1 VLTVSLLVYRGVSR
15 PGSEAAG
22 QVRARDDVLGYLL
35 KHAHLALE
43 HRAQAALADGGV
55 TVRDLGVLRVIA
67 SGEAQSQQEAAA
79 VLGVDRTSM
88 VALLD
93 ALERQAIVAQALRTR
108 PATQRHRAHRP
119 RLEGIPAGREP
130 VLRDRAGLHGD
141 ARRRWSGRTP
151 ASATDRAQR
160 ERPRL
165 SRRPVKSSSRSGRSR
180 TPTACRRTALPPATK
195 YRSTI

>member
-1 VLTVSLLVYRGVSR
+1 
-15 PGSEAAG
+15 
-22 QVRARDDVLGYLL
+22 VLGYLL

-43 HRAQAALADGGV
+43 HRAQAALADVGV

-93 ALERQAIVAQALRTR
+93 ALE
-108 PATQRHRAHRP
+108 
-119 RLEGIPAGREP
+119 
-130 VLRDRAGLHGD
+130 
-141 ARRRWSGRTP
+141 
-151 ASATDRAQR
+151 DRAQR
-160 ERPRL
+160 ERPPL

-180 TPTACRRTALPPATK
+180 TPKACRRTALPPATK
-195 YRSTI
+195 YRSTIQRGSASDRRVSWFRPREADRGFILGM

>member
-1 VLTVSLLVYRGVSR
+1 MSR

-43 HRAQAALADGGV
+43 HRAQAALADIGA

-93 ALERQAIVAQALRTR
+93 ALERQGIVAR
-108 PATQRHRAHRP
+108 RP
-119 RLEGIPAGREP
+119 RNKT
-130 VLRDRAGLHGD
+130 GD
-141 ARRRWSGRTP
+141 A
-151 ASATDRAQR
+151 
-160 ERPRL
+160 
-165 SRRPVKSSSRSGRSR
+165 
-180 TPTACRRTALPPATK
+180 
-195 YRSTI
+195 TII